1 VSKTILALDKVLP
14 IKTLKGI
21 RDYVPKVKF
30 SYITLLDG
38 GLEYLKEVYK
48 LGWEEV
54 IFDLKLADIDSTMV
68 GIVSRLTSFSDS
80 FISHSF
86 IGFEGALDTLS
97 SFLSKEGKGLYL
109 VLSMSHKGWNDSFY
123 PYLKDI
129 ARHVNPKGFVVGA
142 TKPEMIKVVRND
154 FPEKL
159 IISPGVGV
167 QGASFGDAL
176 CNGADYE
183 IVGRSIYSST
193 DPVKTTRELVAKQ
206 EVRVNECKEVSEN
219 RK

>member
-1 VSKTILALDKVLP
+1 MSKTILALDKVLP
-14 IKTLKGI
+14 IKTLKDI
-21 RDYVPKVKF
+21 RDYIPKVKF

-97 SFLSKEGKGLYL
+97 FFLSKEGKGLYL
-109 VLSMSHKGWNDSFY
+109 VLSMSHKGWSDSFY

-142 TKPEMIKVVRND
+142 TKPEMIKIVRND

-167 QGASFGDAL
+167 QGALFGDAL

-193 DPVKTTRELVAKQ
+193 DPVKTTRELVTKQ

>member
-1 VSKTILALDKVLP
+1 MSKTILALDKVLP

-21 RDYVPKVKF
+21 RDYIPKVKF

-129 ARHVNPKGFVVGA
+129 ARHINPKGFVVGA

-167 QGASFGDAL
+167 QGALFGDAL